1 MKLALRLLAV
11 MAVIAVAP
19 RFSRDI
25 AVAGLGS
32 ALVAAVV
39 YGLLVV
45 AIGWLVRFVVT
56 LLSIVPGVLTFGLFF
71 LLIPILANAVLLKW
85 TAGLLAS
92 FDIRSWTA
100 AFLLSA
106 ALSVVNLAIES
117 SSRRRD

>member
-1 MKLALRLLAV
+1 MRLVLRLLAV
-11 MAVIAVAP
+11 MAVIAVSP
-19 RFSRDI
+19 QFTRDI
-25 AVAGLGS
+25 QVDGLRS
-32 ALVAAVV
+32 ALMAAVV
-39 YGLLVV
+39 YGLLAV

-56 LLSIVPGVLTFGLFF
+56 LLSIVPGILTFGLFF

-106 ALSVVNLAIES
+106 ALSVVNLLIES
-117 SSRRRD
+117 PRQRRD